1 MSSTPKKANRL
12 DKLPPYLFA
21 EIDKKKRE
29 VAAKGVDIIS
39 LGIGDPDLPTPPHI
53 IEALK
58 KSAETSV
65 NHRYPDYEGLLSFRE
80 AAADWYRDR
89 FNVVLDPDREVV
101 TLIGSKEGIAH
112 IALAFVNPGDVV
124 LAPDPGYPVYHVGT
138 LFSGGETYYM
148 PLRKENGFF
157 PDLQAIPQDVVKRAT
172 VMWLNY
178 PNNPTTAAASKDF
191 FSQIVRFAEEHNV
204 IVCHD
209 NAYSEIYYEGKKTP
223 SFLEVAG
230 AREVGVEFHSL
241 SKTYN
246 MTGWRIGFAVGNAAL
261 IEGLGLI
268 KTNVDSGVFQ
278 AVQEAGIA
286 ALKGDQGVVE
296 EMRRI
301 YQERRDI
308 LIQGLKELGLNCD
321 SPSATFYLWV
331 EVPKGYTSASLTARI
346 LEETGVV
353 VTPGNGFGAAG
364 EGYIRFSLT
373 VDTGRLKEAVE
384 RISRMR
390 L

>member
-1 MSSTPKKANRL
+1 MNSTPKKANRL

-58 KSAETSV
+58 KSAETPA
-65 NHRYPDYEGLLSFRE
+65 NHRYPDYEGLLTFRQ
-80 AAADWYRDR
+80 AAADWYKAR
-89 FNVVLDPDREVV
+89 FNVALDPDREVM

-124 LAPDPGYPVYHVGT
+124 LAPDPGYPVYHAGT
-138 LFSGGETYYM
+138 LFSGGETYYL
-148 PLRKENGFF
+148 PLRRENGFF
-157 PDLQAIPQDVVKRAT
+157 PDFQAIPQDIAKRAA
-172 VMWLNY
+172 VLWLNY
-178 PNNPTTAAASKDF
+178 PNNPTTAVASQDF
-191 FSQIVRFAEEHNV
+191 FSQVVRFAEEHNL

-209 NAYSEIYYEGKKTP
+209 NAYSEVYYEGKKTP
-223 SFLEVAG
+223 SFLEVPG
-230 AREVGVEFHSL
+230 AREVGIEFHSL

-286 ALKGDQGVVE
+286 ALTGDQGVVE

-301 YQERRDI
+301 YQERRN
-308 LIQGLKELGLNCD
+308 LLTQGLKEIGLNCD
-321 SPSATFYLWV
+321 PPSATFYLWV
-331 EVPKGYTSASLTARI
+331 EVPKGYTSASLTSRI
-346 LEETGVV
+346 LEEVGVV

-373 VDTGRLKEAVE
+373 VDTERLKEAVE
-384 RISRMR
+384 RIKSMR